1 MYVNAQI
8 LIELAG
14 RWPFCMWDFP
24 IFLSQ
29 EGPKMKRKRYSEE
42 KIISIL
48 KEQKAGASSAEFI
61 SVRTGQNGQ

>member
-1 MYVNAQI
+1 
-8 LIELAG
+8 
-14 RWPFCMWDFP
+14 MWDFP

-48 KEQKAGASSAEFI
+48 KEQKAGASKEQKAGASCVEFV

>member
-1 MYVNAQI
+1 
-8 LIELAG
+8 
-14 RWPFCMWDFP
+14 MWDFP

-48 KEQKAGASSAEFI
+48 KEQKAGASCVEFV